1 MDMKKTA
8 PHLPPKTC
16 LTGTSHRRHD
26 IKLIVYSVL
35 IALSAGVASSLV
47 LFNYFYPNFYDSNS
61 VYVRSNRTA
70 SDGNLAPTLNASVV
84 RDWRYQI
91 VQIYDESKII
101 QPGIYPASSFVGKG
115 VVLNSGGWVVM
126 NAPSWTSDKARRLI
140 GIDSLGVRF
149 PIEKF
154 IFDKENNLVYL
165 KFNGE
170 FRGTTIFADWKNINQ
185 DRQVWAV
192 NGEWNT
198 GIVSETVD
206 EVNIQLP
213 AMKIMSKYSIPGY
226 SSHQGVVINNR
237 GDFIGFVDVAGNIIP
252 SWLIE
257 HNIISILNTGDL
269 EKGTVDWH
277 GFFVNGTREG
287 ANWKEMKGFYI
298 SDSKQIAT
306 ETKIGKGDILL
317 KINDELVTKSSL
329 ARLII
334 SASSEFNATVLR
346 NGNEVKLMVKKR

>member
-1 MDMKKTA
+1 MKKNA

-16 LTGTSHRRHD
+16 LTDSHHRRHD

-35 IALSAGVASSLV
+35 IALASGVASSLV
-47 LFNYFYPNFYDSNS
+47 LFNYFYPTVYDNNS
-61 VYVRSNRTA
+61 VYVRSNRTTA
-70 SDGNLAPTLNASVV
+70 SGDLMATLGAAVV

-91 VQIYDESKII
+91 VQIYDEAKII

-115 VVLNSGGWVVM
+115 VVLNSGGWAVLY
-126 NAPSWTSDKARRLI
+126 APSWTADKMRHLM

-154 IFDKENNLVYL
+154 ILDKENNLVYL
-165 KFNGE
+165 KFKGE
-170 FRGTTIFADWKNINQ
+170 FRGTTIFADWKNITQ

-198 GIVSETVD
+198 GIISETVD
-206 EVNIQLP
+206 VGNTQLS
-213 AMKIMSKYSIPGY
+213 ALKIMSKYSISGY
-226 SSHQGVVINNR
+226 SAHEGVAINNR
-237 GDFIGFVDVAGNIIP
+237 GDWLGFVDAAGNIIP

-257 HNIISILNTGDL
+257 HNIISILNTGDI
-269 EKGTVDWH
+269 EKGTVDWR
-277 GFFVNGTREG
+277 GFFVNGMREG
-287 ANWKEMKGFYI
+287 ANWKEVKGFYI

-306 ETKIGKGDILL
+306 DAKIGKGDILL

-346 NGNEVKLMVKKR
+346 NGNEVMLSVKKQGK